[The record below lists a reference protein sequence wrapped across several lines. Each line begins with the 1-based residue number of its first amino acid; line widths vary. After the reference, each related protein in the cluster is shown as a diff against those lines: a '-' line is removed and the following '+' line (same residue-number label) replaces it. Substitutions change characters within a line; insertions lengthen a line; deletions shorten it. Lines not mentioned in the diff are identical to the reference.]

1 MILVYMEGKFID
13 LSDLVHLKLDSVNVS
28 WCSVIQ
34 YQYIFGSERSLR
46 SANVVGHVSVGHVS
60 VGHVSPLCS
69 TALLKGPKSS

>member
-34 YQYIFGSERSLR
+34 YQYIFGSKRSLR
-46 SANVVGHVSVGHVS
+46 SANVVGHVSVPIMLYSSCEGSLRV
-60 VGHVSPLCS
+60 
-69 TALLKGPKSS
+69 PKSS

>member
-34 YQYIFGSERSLR
+34 YQYIFGSKRSLR
-46 SANVVGHVSVGHVS
+46 SANVVGHVSVPIMLYS
-60 VGHVSPLCS
+60 CS
-69 TALLKGPKSS
+69 KGFPRVPKSS

>member
-34 YQYIFGSERSLR
+34 YQYIFSMRIIHFYMYEDNEPSI
-46 SANVVGHVSVGHVS
+46 
-60 VGHVSPLCS
+60 C
-69 TALLKGPKSS
+69 